1 MSHFGVPPVF
11 DSLPR
16 AGLDPARCDAVN
28 AFLKNV
34 KGHVRRAQTAF
45 SLHADEVAILERL
58 FYKGKNQHRS
68 SLFWQRVSE
77 MRRYGHRLQEM
88 RICDLS
94 EALRISFYG
103 EKTTMSAKILKGAW
117 TQYPTSS
124 RFVYTLKQLRTCHHL
139 IEKSQGR
146 LRDIYHFFTLIMRD
160 GAFMQLTL
168 TMVAIASRL
177 DQLLSQVDN
186 IVECLHDEC
195 RQVFQML
202 HSKQALRTKPL
213 TSSSIGKATPGVKS
227 TTLALNEQ
235 LLDIEEDEDIGQS
248 TDRTAASPPRFSG
261 RNLSPVATVE
271 DAAYVNLP
279 QLGFVPDHGPHSLS
293 MSIGNSNRTGQFT
306 ASAVTSS
313 ISVKKRKT
321 PEDDDQKKPKSASV
335 KTRKSKKSRDEI
347 DDIFG

>member
-1 MSHFGVPPVF
+1 MSRFSVPPTF
-11 DSLPR
+11 DSLSR
-16 AGLDPARCDAVN
+16 AGLDPASCDAVN
-28 AFLKNV
+28 AFLKIF

-88 RICDLS
+88 RTCDLS

-103 EKTTMSAKILKGAW
+103 EEATMSAKILKGAW
-117 TQYPTSS
+117 TQYPSSS
-124 RFVYTLKQLRTCHHL
+124 RFMYTLKQLRTCHHL
-139 IEKSQGR
+139 IEKSRGR

-177 DQLLSQVDN
+177 DQVLSQVDN

-195 RQVFQML
+195 CQVFQVL
-202 HSKQALRTKPL
+202 HSKQARRMKPL
-213 TSSSIGKATPGVKS
+213 TSSSIGNATPDVKS
-227 TTLALNEQ
+227 TTLALDEQ
-235 LLDIEEDEDIGQS
+235 FLDVGEDEDIGQS
-248 TDRTAASPPRFSG
+248 TDRTATSTPRFNG
-261 RNLSPVATVE
+261 RNMSPVATVE
-271 DAAYVNLP
+271 DAAYVTFP
-279 QLGFVPDHGPHSLS
+279 QLGSVSDPGPHSLDI
-293 MSIGNSNRTGQFT
+293 SIGNINRTSQFT
-306 ASAVTSS
+306 ASAVTSG

-321 PEDDDQKKPKSASV
+321 PEDDHKQNPKSAPV
-335 KTRKSKKSRDEI
+335 KTKKSKKKRDEI